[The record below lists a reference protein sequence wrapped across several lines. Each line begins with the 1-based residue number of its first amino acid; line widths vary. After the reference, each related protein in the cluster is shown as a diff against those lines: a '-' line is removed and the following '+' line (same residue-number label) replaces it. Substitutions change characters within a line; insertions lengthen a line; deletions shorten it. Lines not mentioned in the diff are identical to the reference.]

1 MNAHAHRLTTRLA
14 LEAAAAL
21 APGIWSGRAGAAIE
35 RAAVRT
41 DEVEDLEFVNV
52 KVGRD
57 DPHARRARPGADRAH
72 TQTDQRS
79 LTAFNHFLDIRKGAG
94 LFDDYDGYSYRR
106 GAACRDEYQS
116 AREVGGGWGRLAAEA
131 AGFKVDEGIAY
142 WFNDE
147 YVHVPGE
154 RWYRRCSRAAER
166 YSCFQDAGLYDS
178 ARAEVLARFP
188 LASDPGEPG
197 TGVPASVFFPVD
209 NLARYWYGEF
219 LKHPG
224 RVSYLGPV
232 LHALEDASIPH
243 HAAGCMGN
251 WHVEYENALDAVADQ
266 YAQTPAF
273 LAGVRA
279 RVRSWLRRPAGRRPA
294 RLTPGTRRQV
304 PALGWAVEDTVTWLA
319 LQAYFAYVNTY
330 RRFQRGFKPDA
341 ASQRHLLGLAAAAG
355 ALVLIQAWRG
365 VRGER

>member
-1 MNAHAHRLTTRLA
+1 MNAHAHQLTTSLA

-21 APGIWSGRAGAAIE
+21 APGIWSGRAAEAIV
-35 RAAVRT
+35 RAAVQT
-41 DEVEDLEFVNV
+41 DDVEDLEFVNV
-52 KVGRD
+52 KAGRD
-57 DPHARRARPGADRAH
+57 DPHARQARLDQDRAH
-72 TQTDQRS
+72 TRADQRS
-79 LTAFNHFLDIRKGAG
+79 LTAFNHFLDVRKGAG

-106 GAACRDEYQS
+106 GAAHRDEIQS
-116 AREVGGGWGRLAAEA
+116 AREVSGGWGRLVAEVS
-131 AGFKVDEGIAY
+131 GFKVDEGIAY

-147 YVHVPGE
+147 YVHVPGQP
-154 RWYRRCSRAAER
+154 WYRRCSPAAER
-166 YSCFQDAGLYDS
+166 YSFFQDRGFYDS
-178 ARAEVLARFP
+178 ARGEVLARFP
-188 LASDPGEPG
+188 LANDPGEPG

-219 LKHPG
+219 LKHPA
-224 RVSYLGPV
+224 RVKYLGPV

-251 WHVEYENALDAVADQ
+251 WHVEYENMLDAVADQ
-266 YAQTPAF
+266 CAQMPAF

-279 RVRSWLRRPAGRRPA
+279 RVGSWLRRPAGKRPA

-330 RRFQRGFKPDA
+330 RRFQRGFKPDSG
-341 ASQRHLLGLAAAAG
+341 SQRHLLGLAIAAG
-355 ALVLIQAWRG
+355 ALVLIQARRSKPG
-365 VRGER
+365 K